1 MTTQNTRQAAGIGT
15 GWKELLQV
23 LNGLNKSYEALIELS
38 QKKHKALVFI
48 DLKSLEAMNETEAK
62 LTQDIRQLEE
72 RRQKVLIHLAVEN
85 RDIKKDTRMAEL
97 VRYAPTPQIHALL
110 AQLHKTLTAS
120 TTKAQEL
127 RDNNRVLIE
136 GALSAVTYHLNRLGG
151 THVENAYG
159 STGQE
164 VVTHARNFEFKA

>member
-1 MTTQNTRQAAGIGT
+1 MTSQIA
-15 GWKELLQV
+15 GWKELLQI
-23 LNGLNKSYEALIELS
+23 LNALNKSYQSLIELS
-38 QKKHKALVFI
+38 QKKHRALVLI
-48 DLKSLEAMNETEAK
+48 DLKTIETVNDAEAK
-62 LTQDIRQLEE
+62 LGQTIRQLEE

-85 RDIKKDTRMAEL
+85 RAIKKDTRMAEL